1 MKYAASLTSFHCFY
15 WEWKKN
21 LEKVKGKNRLLL
33 LAWELLLS
41 RRCVE
46 FLTSSHLVVFFLPSP
61 SAYSSFPYSSFSPAS
76 LRVLLNSF
84 PSLLFSVLSLFS
96 PLLRVF
102 PSIPFLLFF
111 LSFSFPLFAVWFSLS
126 LSFPFLSLL
135 FSLSFS
141 FPFPSL
147 SLSWSAPQVRI
158 LRGLGAIQPGVNRCK
173 LLSCE
178 NFDVLYEDCTNSR

>member
-1 MKYAASLTSFHCFY
+1 MKKKLGKSQGKKSSASFSMGIA
-15 WEWKKN
+15 
-21 LEKVKGKNRLLL
+21 LEPSL
-33 LAWELLLS
+33 
-41 RRCVE
+41 RRVSHKFSSSCL
-46 FLTSSHLVVFFLPSP
+46 FLTLPFRVFFLPL
-61 SAYSSFPYSSFSPAS
+61 FFFFPAS

-147 SLSWSAPQVRI
+147 SLSRSAPQVRI